1 MRAHVISKIVAA
13 VFVCATLGFAAPKP
27 PAPQAAK
34 STSTGAAAKP
44 ATPKTAKRV
53 VKKRKPRQKAQTA
66 PTPARISEIQSAL
79 AAQGAYKVQPS
90 GKPSGRWDESTILAM
105 KAFQSAHGLA
115 PTGKL
120 DAISLQKLG
129 LGSEIAGRGAP
140 VPQPQASSP
149 SALQQS
155 P

>member
-1 MRAHVISKIVAA
+1 MRAYVISNIAAA
-13 VFVCATLGFAAPKP
+13 VFVCAALSFAAPTP
-27 PAPQAAK
+27 AAPQTTASKTTGTTAKPSAAK
-34 STSTGAAAKP
+34 SAK
-44 ATPKTAKRV
+44 ARV

-79 AAQGAYKVQPS
+79 GAQGTYKGQPT
-90 GKPSGRWDESTILAM
+90 GRWDDSTIQAM
-105 KAFQSAHGLA
+105 KAFQSGHGLA

-120 DAISLQKLG
+120 DALSLQKLG

-140 VPQPQASSP
+140 LSPPQTQGNNP
-149 SALQQS
+149 STLQQA